1 MPFQISLEGSLDV
14 ISNLNKKNNNF
25 PPEREYL
32 GWKRSGWPPLAWIPR
47 RVVHLRVKV
56 LGGTPSPP
64 SFSSSLSLFPLVS
77 LFLPS
82 PLLFFLLHAQEG
94 IYPSRLCV
102 RAFVFFFSFFTQES
116 RWQNSTDSFYNF
128 SRFIIIYF
136 YIFLDL

>member
-64 SFSSSLSLFPLVS
+64 SFSSSLSLSFPLFRSFCPPPFYFFSSSTRKRVYI
-77 LFLPS
+77 LRACACAPS
-82 PLLFFLLHAQEG
+82 FFFFPFLLKSPVGRIRQ
-94 IYPSRLCV
+94 
-102 RAFVFFFSFFTQES
+102 T
-116 RWQNSTDSFYNF
+116 
-128 SRFIIIYF
+128 RFI
-136 YIFLDL
+136 IFLDLSLSISIYF